1 MVQVIDRAFDI
12 LELLATAGDAMS
24 LSRIHERVNLAPS
37 TAHRIL
43 AMLVA
48 RGYVVQ
54 NSASHLYSPGPKLL
68 EMAARASTN
77 AVFTVQTVA
86 RAFLRELA
94 TATGETTNLAFPQRD
109 GVVYIDQVE
118 SAHVVRL
125 FTEVGHQ
132 APYYC
137 TAVGKAMLA
146 VSPAQQ
152 CEAYLAAVD
161 LRPFTANTIVDRR
174 QLAAEIAQARR
185 RGYAVDDE
193 EREPGVRCV
202 AAPILDHRGRCVAG
216 ISISGPASRV
226 RADRLEVLGGQ
237 VCDAARRCSLHLG
250 ARTAPAGLPADHSA
264 AEAFDH
270 VERHPAILP

>member
-12 LELLATAGDAMS
+12 LELLATAGDEVS
-24 LSRIHERVNLAPS
+24 LSRIHEQLTLAPS

-43 AMLVA
+43 NMLVA
-48 RGYVVQ
+48 RGYAVQ
-54 NSASHLYSPGPKLL
+54 NSTSHLYSPGPKLL
-68 EMAARASTN
+68 ETASRASTN
-77 AVFTVQTVA
+77 VSFNLQILA
-86 RAFLRELA
+86 RAVLRALTA
-94 TATGETTNLAFPQRD
+94 ATGETTNLAFPQRE

-118 SAHVVRL
+118 SAHVVRM

-137 TAVGKAMLA
+137 TAVGKAMLS
-146 VSPAQQ
+146 VFPTQQ
-152 CEAYLAAVD
+152 CEEYLAAVD
-161 LRPFTANTIVDRR
+161 LRPFTANTIVNRR
-174 QLAAEIAQARR
+174 QLAAEIAQARL

-237 VCDAARRCSLHLG
+237 VRAAARRCSLQLG
-250 ARTAPAGLPADHSA
+250 ARAAPEGLSTGHRA
-264 AEAFDH
+264 AEEFAN
-270 VERHPAILP
+270 VQGQPAITL